1 MTSIEFAV
9 QGLPVA
15 KGSTRSFAL
24 KDKQGAYTG
33 RTVTTSTAK
42 DLAPW
47 ENLVRDRAAKAFE
60 EAWAKDLAI
69 DDNPFSDPVSVSLAF
84 RLPKPKSAPKTRRT
98 WPTHRPDLDKL
109 VRAVLDAITHT
120 IIHDDSQV
128 VQLTASKDFGSPGV
142 TVRVE
147 EIKEAD

>member
-9 QGLPVA
+9 QGLPVP

-24 KDKQGAYTG
+24 KDKAGNYTG

-42 DLAPW
+42 NLAAW
-47 ENLVRDRAAKAFE
+47 ENLIRDRAQKAYE
-60 EAWAKDLAI
+60 KLWANDLGLEN
-69 DDNPFSDPVSVSLAF
+69 DEPLQGPVSVFLAF
-84 RLPKPKSAPKTRRT
+84 HLPKPKSAPKTKRT
-98 WPTHRPDLDKL
+98 WPTKRPDIDKL

-128 VQLTASKDFGSPGV
+128 VSLTATKDFGSPGV
-142 TVRVE
+142 SVRVE
-147 EIKEAD
+147 EIKED